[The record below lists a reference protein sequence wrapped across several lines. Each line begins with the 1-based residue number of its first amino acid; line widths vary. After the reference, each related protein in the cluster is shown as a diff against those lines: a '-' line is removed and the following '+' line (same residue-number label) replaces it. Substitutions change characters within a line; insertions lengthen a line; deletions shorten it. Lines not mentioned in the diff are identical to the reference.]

1 MFVRLATVLP
11 ALVVSAAVAQTSP
24 PALSP
29 PWPPLPA
36 AGFIS
41 GRAATDRDVAAGN
54 AVFVLK
60 AYGGY
65 FGRPMDIVI
74 PQYAY
79 MTKRGGK
86 PVPVIVV
93 QAEVGGGIKL
103 FGVRGLD
110 GDKSTARDFELKLL
124 GTKPPN

>member
-1 MFVRLATVLP
+1 MN
-11 ALVVSAAVAQTSP
+11 
-24 PALSP
+24 
-29 PWPPLPA
+29 WPPLPTT
-36 AGFIS
+36 GFVS
-41 GRAATDRDVAAGN
+41 GRTATDEDVAAGN
-54 AVFVLK
+54 AIFVLK
-60 AYGGY
+60 AYGAY
-65 FGRPMDIVI
+65 FGKPMDIAI

-79 MTKRGGK
+79 LTKAGEK

-93 QAEVGGGIKL
+93 QAEIGKGIKL

>member
-1 MFVRLATVLP
+1 M
-11 ALVVSAAVAQTSP
+11 
-24 PALSP
+24 
-29 PWPPLPA
+29 
-36 AGFIS
+36 
-41 GRAATDRDVAAGN
+41 DVT
-54 AVFVLK
+54 
-60 AYGGY
+60 
-65 FGRPMDIVI
+65 I

-79 MTKRGGK
+79 VTKAGEN

-93 QAEVGGGIKL
+93 QAEIGKGIKL

>member
-1 MFVRLATVLP
+1 MFTRIAALLLALGV
-11 ALVVSAAVAQTSP
+11 AMASSAQTAP
-24 PALSP
+24 VN
-29 PWPPLPA
+29 WPPLPTK
-36 AGFIS
+36 GFVS
-41 GRAATDRDVAAGN
+41 GRPATDEDVTAGN

-60 AYGGY
+60 AYGTY
-65 FGRPMDIVI
+65 FGKPMDITI

-79 MTKRGGK
+79 LTKAGEK
-86 PVPVIVV
+86 PVPVIVI
-93 QAEVGGGIKL
+93 QAEIGKGIKL